1 MFPAAFLPFIEKRPI
16 GVMAR
21 AIVERFFEPTHLD
34 DLFRRTAVK
43 QVERNLLFSS
53 VVDLMQGVV
62 LGVEPSVFAA
72 YSKRQKTFPVSDRQP
87 TTNSRALNWACR
99 RPWFTAEANTPPR
112 RPAHLQARRAPWRWR
127 AIACIILDGNAPA
140 ATEHRLEPLRD
151 TWAARR
157 CPGKILVGHGSGTWR
172 GLRCVSDA
180 RRPRS
185 RDVAARR
192 GLGDDS
198 GERLVDRR
206 PQLLHAQ
213 ILVRNRRKSGR
224 FLDSAARHD

>member
-72 YSKRQKTFPVSDRQP
+72 YSKRQKTFPVSDQ
-87 TTNSRALNWACR
+87 ALYDKLQGIELGVSAALVHDSGQHA
-99 RPWFTAEANTPPR
+99 AEKRST
-112 RPAHLQARRAPWRWR
+112 RWR
-127 AIACIILDGNAPA
+127 RGVRRGCQAIACAFSTAMRQRRPSIVWSRC
-140 ATEHRLEPLRD
+140 ATSGR
-151 TWAARR
+151 RR
-157 CPGKILVGHGSGTWR
+157 CP
-172 GLRCVSDA
+172 A
-180 RRPRS
+180 RFWWSWIRNSAWLAMRS
-185 RDVAARR
+185 
-192 GLGDDS
+192 
-198 GERLVDRR
+198 
-206 PQLLHAQ
+206 
-213 ILVRNRRKSGR
+213 
-224 FLDSAARHD
+224 